1 MTEKLA
7 AIKLVAMD
15 IDGTSTDGTLYY
27 DSDGNVIKG
36 FSSHDGMGLELLRRA
51 GIKRGFITGR
61 HDKASEARASYLGV
75 DFFLPNIGD
84 KSVALKQI
92 LSDFNVPLNECVFI
106 GDDFNDLSAF
116 EAAGVSVA
124 VANAAEEVKKKADI
138 ITTASGGHG
147 AIREVVNMIL
157 KAKDI
162 DPVALWM
169 SGKDRTVGTQ

>member
-15 IDGTSTDGTLYY
+15 IDGTFTDGILYY

-61 HDKASEARASYLGV
+61 HDKASEARAAYLGV
-75 DFFLPNIGD
+75 DFFLSNIGD

-92 LSDFNVPLNECVFI
+92 LRDFNLQLNECVFI

-124 VANAAEEVKKKADI
+124 VSNAAEEVKKKADI

-147 AIREVVNMIL
+147 AVRELVNMIL
-157 KAKDI
+157 SAKGL

-169 SGKDRTVGTQ
+169 LEKNKTVGTQ